1 MRGDGS
7 EAVIK
12 NPEMVARRSVALYS
26 EVLLSEKQDRE
37 EVLDYVNQVMEV
49 YHIEDEFTPME
60 RAYLDNPK
68 PERHDCIQ
76 FLW

>member
-26 EVLLSEKQDRE
+26 EVMLSENPDRE
-37 EVLDYVNQVMEV
+37 EALGFVTRVDEG
-49 YHIEDEFTPME
+49 YHIMDEFTPLE
-60 RAYLDNPK
+60 RTYLENPS
-68 PERHDCIQ
+68 PEQYDCIQ